1 MTGAPGGRHP
11 RMRYPQ
17 NRSKRIPG
25 KRPISSPSP
34 LSDIMQAMDQR
45 PQKTSITVS
54 THIKERVCSRKRGN
68 QTYDDVLE
76 QMLNISDI
84 GDEGKASGVVFLYSV
99 PIGADNEM
107 KKLKSPLPLLLHV
120 DEKNGFIDLAN
131 NEFKILVSCKTL
143 EEALEEAG
151 LQFSDSF
158 DEYNDPSIPMTTAA
172 KEFGKKLRDA
182 VWL

>member
-1 MTGAPGGRHP
+1 MFSVGCLGVKVQSPMTR
-11 RMRYPQ
+11 
-17 NRSKRIPG
+17 K
-25 KRPISSPSP
+25 PIISPFP
-34 LSDIMQAMDQR
+34 LSDIMQVMDQR
-45 PQKTSITVS
+45 PQRTSITVS
-54 THIKERVCSRKRGN
+54 AHIKERVCSRKRGN

-84 GDEGKASGVVFLYSV
+84 GEEGKASGVVFLYSV
-99 PIGADNEM
+99 PIGANTGM
-107 KKLKSPLPLLLHV
+107 KKLKAPLPLLLHV

-151 LQFSDSF
+151 LQFSDNY
-158 DEYNDPSIPMTTAA
+158 DQYNDPNVPMTTAA

>member
-1 MTGAPGGRHP
+1 LGNEVSLFPGGYWHREIGQWKDEI
-11 RMRYPQ
+11 RQ
-17 NRSKRIPG
+17 WS
-25 KRPISSPSP
+25 
-34 LSDIMQAMDQR
+34 
-45 PQKTSITVS
+45 
-54 THIKERVCSRKRGN
+54 
-68 QTYDDVLE
+68 E
-76 QMLNISDI
+76 QMLNMSDI

-99 PIGADNEM
+99 PIGAENEM

-131 NEFKILVSCKTL
+131 SEFKILVSCKTL

-158 DEYNDPSIPMTTAA
+158 NEYNDPSIPMTTAA
-172 KEFGKKLRDA
+172 KEFGKKLMNA